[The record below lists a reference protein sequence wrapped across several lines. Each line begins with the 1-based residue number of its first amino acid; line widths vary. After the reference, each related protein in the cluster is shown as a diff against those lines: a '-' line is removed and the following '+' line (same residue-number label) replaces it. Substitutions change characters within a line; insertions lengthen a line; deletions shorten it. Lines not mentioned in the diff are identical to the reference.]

1 MSSRLSAKHPL
12 VLYTGWHPH
21 SAHWASIGRTCNGH
35 LVVTSLGDSPTCGQ
49 ARFHRIFFLFVKGFF
64 GEILRR
70 VLENMNA
77 TSVVNVSGLY
87 KRTNAKWTVFAGA
100 RKGQA
105 MVQTLWETSGNVLN
119 STSESIRL
127 LKKLLN
133 WKNSFAGSSKK
144 YRRGHFL
151 FQRQKCPVPELS
163 GQDKMNCSKFLLLVT
178 KSKKVLFFCCS
189 QLQERQFCEISVVP
203 IQEQTERVGWFQ
215 DSFSPVS
222 FSGFSSQHS
231 PPIRGFVW
239 LLIPSPTPP
248 PICPR
253 IWSKPL
259 GKRTKV
265 EWGWWAQ
272 AGKVRRQ
279 ARQKCL
285 QRWQRQKWDQTS
297 RGKVPTKMK
306 LFWRFRHMRT
316 GD

>member
-1 MSSRLSAKHPL
+1 MFPDC
-12 VLYTGWHPH
+12 
-21 SAHWASIGRTCNGH
+21 I
-35 LVVTSLGDSPTCGQ
+35 
-49 ARFHRIFFLFVKGFF
+49 
-64 GEILRR
+64 
-70 VLENMNA
+70 
-77 TSVVNVSGLY
+77 

-100 RKGQA
+100 RKARQWFKFSWRLLG
-105 MVQTLWETSGNVLN
+105 TLW
-119 STSESIRL
+119 IRL
-127 LKKLLN
+127 LN
-133 WKNSFAGSSKK
+133 QFVCWKNFWIGKTVSQVVQKKIDGDISFFKDKNA
-144 YRRGHFL
+144 
-151 FQRQKCPVPELS
+151 LS
-163 GQDKMNCSKFLLLVT
+163 QNYPDKT
-178 KSKKVLFFCCS
+178 KWIAPSFFYWSQSLKVLFFCCS

-231 PPIRGFVW
+231 PPIKGFVW

-297 RGKVPTKMK
+297 RGKVPAKMK
-306 LFWRFRHMRT
+306 LFWWFRHMRT
-316 GD
+316 GDQAFGKSS